1 MQGILF
7 SIEAQDKFSPTFQKA
22 NGELNKLDKNVNQV
36 NDTHKKFN
44 LTTQD
49 LQGGIGGLT
58 AKFSS
63 MVPAIGLTVAAI
75 TGLVA
80 GIRQCVNAAKEAEVS
95 QVRFETA
102 LELIGAN
109 TTTINYL
116 NDYAL
121 KLQNISGV
129 SDEVIKDAMA
139 LGSTMGIETTYLDKA
154 TKVAL
159 DLSSALGI
167 SLDTAMRMLA
177 KGTEG
182 NLEQLNRYIPSLGEL
197 NLEAMDT
204 AEILD
209 TVGDK
214 VDGMAEK
221 MGNTAVG
228 SSNKLKEAFGELKET
243 IGNNFLPAIT
253 AINNI
258 LTDIINS
265 INNIISKKSELP
277 PGLFSTS
284 GTYATPSPQPAPIPA
299 PKPAPTNEDKNNTDS
314 KKDNTKATK
323 ENTKATKENTKA
335 QLSSMEIFIQTFSNA
350 YEEVDIMINDIK
362 ENMRG
367 FGDAFEE
374 TSEIIE
380 QMQEHYHT
388 ETPPSPYAEEPVT
401 TTEETP
407 AEASEEL
414 VQSFDYLGLASQ
426 ALGVNLQGGLEGFLI
441 SILTQT
447 EAFGMLNQIIQP
459 AIEMADLILV
469 PVLNMLI
476 PVLMQ
481 AYDLVKPLLPMVV
494 VPLLVLGA
502 AVSNLISG
510 IINFSKLIY
519 YIVTFQWGKISSI
532 GGNYITMS
540 QLNAMVQGTLGSI
553 ETFEPT
559 STTGVGTTGAGAS
572 YTAAPTYHI
581 NVYVETAALVG
592 DSGLDE
598 FAMLIKQKIDMI
610 VARGA

>member
-1 MQGILF
+1 MAGLIF
-7 SIEAQDKFSPTFQKA
+7 NIEARDKFSNTLSKA
-22 NGELNKLDKNVNQV
+22 NTEIQKTGDVASQSTKKLNFDI
-36 NDTHKKFN
+36 ND
-44 LTTQD
+44 LS
-49 LQGGIGGLT
+49 GGVGGLT
-58 AKFSS
+58 SKITG
-63 MVPAIGLTVAAI
+63 MIPGIGLAVAAI
-75 TGLVA
+75 GGLVA
-80 GIRQCVNAAKEAEVS
+80 GIKQCVNAAKEAEVS

-154 TKVAL
+154 TKVAM
-159 DLSSALGI
+159 DLSAALGI
-167 SLDTAMRMLA
+167 NLDTAMRMLA

-182 NLEQLNRYIPSLGEL
+182 NLEQLNRYIPSLGKL

-228 SSNKLKEAFGELKET
+228 SSNKLKEAFGDLKES
-243 IGNNFLPAIT
+243 IGKNFLPAIT

-284 GTYATPSPQPAPIPA
+284 GTYATPSPQPAPVPA
-299 PKPAPTNEDKNNTDS
+299 PKPAPTNDDKNNTDS

-323 ENTKATKENTKA
+323 ENTKA
-335 QLSSMEIFIQTFSNA
+335 QLSSMEIYIKTFSNA
-350 YEEVDIMINDIK
+350 YEEVDIMINNIK

-374 TSEIIE
+374 TTEIIE

-388 ETPPSPYAEEPVT
+388 ETPPSPYPEEPVT
-401 TTEETP
+401 TTE
-407 AEASEEL
+407 ASEEL
-414 VQSFDYLGLASQ
+414 AQSFDYLGLASQ

-447 EAFGMLNQIIQP
+447 KAFGMLNQVIQP
-459 AIEMADLILV
+459 AIEMADLVLV

-494 VPLLVLGA
+494 VPLMVLGA

-559 STTGVGTTGAGAS
+559 GTTGVGTAGVGAS
-572 YTAAPTYHI
+572 YSAAPTY
-581 NVYVETAALVG
+581 YVNIYFQTPALVG
-592 DSGLDE
+592 EQGIEE
-598 FAMLIKQKIDMI
+598 FAMQIKKII
-610 VARGA
+610 ELKLGRGL